1 VAELKVD
8 VLVCEKQI
16 SPLFKSLKLH
26 VGSYAAVFV
35 EVADEVVYVKGTLG
49 YTLLDASDTITG
61 LS

>member
-1 VAELKVD
+1 VRKAD
-8 VLVCEKQI
+8 F
-16 SPLFKSLKLH
+16 PLFKSLNLH